1 MAEHLLTRTKVALKI
16 LNKLEIEQKGSFK
29 AVNREIQILNSV
41 SHPNVI
47 RLYDVIETSTS
58 LVLVLEYMSGGEL
71 YNIVESHKI
80 SEHQAKD
87 FFRQILMGIEQ
98 VHRKGF
104 AHRDIKP
111 ENILLD
117 ASGAVKI
124 GDFGL
129 GNGLFDGRFL
139 KTRCGSP
146 NYAAPEVIL
155 GEKYCGTEVDIWSL
169 GVVLYALNSNTLPF
183 DDPSIPVTFNL
194 IKQGRYRVPSY
205 FSEELKD
212 LIARMLCVDPLM
224 RISLSQIKEHPW
236 LRNHPGYALNRVQTD
251 YVSKLYSDRGT
262 VKLVIRA
269 CLQIPEYSWMTQ
281 KQAKDVIK
289 TFYLDQGKF
298 KYPGGNGRN
307 QGFIST
313 FLILLD
319 QQVKMEK
326 KTVQK
331 TFDIEKKV
339 LFKDLSQKCSKKTSA
354 SSITSETCEK
364 LSPNNWVYGFRSTL
378 EFSFLAVKLFEGLKN
393 LGIEWKFTSKS
404 SCCLKS
410 SEVEVFLQVF
420 RFDETYVLDLTL
432 KKGKIFEFF
441 EVASSIYTIIFRI
454 TYNIEEARN

>member
-1 MAEHLLTRTKVALKI
+1 MAEHLLTKTKVALKI
-16 LNKLEIEQKGSFK
+16 LNKLEIKEKGSLK
-29 AVNREIQILNSV
+29 AVNREIKILKTL
-41 SHPNVI
+41 SHPNVV
-47 RLYDVIETSTS
+47 RLYEIIETSTNLI
-58 LVLVLEYMSGGEL
+58 LVMEYMSGGEL

-80 SEHQAKD
+80 SEEQAKE
-87 FFRQILMGIEQ
+87 FFNQILMGIEH
-98 VHRKGF
+98 VHMKGF

-117 ASGAVKI
+117 SSGAIKI

-129 GNGLFDGRFL
+129 SNYLLDGKFL

-146 NYAAPEVIL
+146 NYAAPELIQ

-194 IKQGRYRVPSY
+194 IKQGIYRVPSY

-224 RISLSQIKEHPW
+224 RINLNQIKEHPW
-236 LRNHPGYALNRVQTD
+236 LRTYFKSIPNKLQND
-251 YVSKLYSDRGT
+251 YISKVYSNKET
-262 VKLVIRA
+262 TKLVIRT
-269 CLQIPEYSWMTQ
+269 CLLIPEYNWMTN
-281 KQAKDVIK
+281 KQAKNLIK
-289 TFYLDQGKF
+289 AYKSGKNN
-298 KYPGGNGRN
+298 KNYPNN

-319 QQVKMEK
+319 QQVKKDK

-331 TFDIEKKV
+331 AFEVEKNV
-339 LFKDLSQKCSKKTSA
+339 LFKASSKKCSKKTSA
-354 SSITSETCEK
+354 SSISSETCEK

-393 LGIEWKFTSKS
+393 LGFEWKFCSKS

-410 SEVEVFLQVF
+410 SGVELFLQVF
-420 RFDETYVLDLTL
+420 RFGETFVLDLTL
-432 KKGKIFEFF
+432 KNGKTFEFL
-441 EVASSIYTIIFRI
+441 EVVSSIYTIIFRI
-454 TYNIEEARN
+454 TYNKEENRN